1 MFEGLLVVLLGN
13 VLHGAV
19 HGGAPRAVPRLS
31 GQLPGRHAAHSTD
44 LPGNQPKTGGEMIPP
59 VYIGV
64 RAVSRTGQ
72 HIPGGHALAGP
83 PSTNYPGP
91 SE

>member
-1 MFEGLLVVLLGN
+1 MERSTEEHRERFLDCPDSFLAAMLLTL
-13 VLHGAV
+13 
-19 HGGAPRAVPRLS
+19 
-31 GQLPGRHAAHSTD
+31 STD